1 MLQNQAGSQPNLHL
15 SISQTDPI
23 ADMLS
28 RIRNAIAVNKDEVM
42 IPSSKMKLAIAQ
54 QLVKSGFVN
63 NVAETKLGIGKM
75 LKVTIKSP
83 LENAKITEIQRISK
97 PGRRQYVKSKDIP
110 TIKRGR
116 GIIIVSTSKGLMTDS
131 EARKSGLGG
140 ELICKVY

>member
-1 MLQNQAGSQPNLHL
+1 VLQNQAGSQPNIQL

-54 QLVKSGFVN
+54 LLVKSGFVD
-63 NVAETKLGIGKM
+63 NVVETKLGIGKM
-75 LKVTIKSP
+75 LKITISSP
-83 LENAKITEIQRISK
+83 LDNARITEIQRISK

-110 TIKRGR
+110 TVKRGR
-116 GIIIVSTSKGLMTDS
+116 GLIIVSTSKGLMTDS
-131 EARKSGLGG
+131 EARKNGLGG